1 MRTLFLRDTQGPWV
15 FAGLTIASLLLLAI
29 DSATLWMAAPRQMAS
44 LVLLPVYVIADAPA
58 RFGRFVD
65 DNASNR
71 SNLMDERNGLRAE
84 VERLNLE
91 LQRLAALESENS
103 RLRLLL
109 ESKQRLALKVRAA
122 EIVGVVPN
130 PATRQVLLDKGSR
143 DGVYIGQPVVD
154 ADGVVGQVVDVT
166 PFSSRVMLIT
176 DAAHAVPATVVRSGF
191 RVIVV
196 GTGEPDMVEV
206 RHITESGDI
215 AEGDLLITS
224 GLDQRFPAGYP
235 LARIISISRDGG
247 GAFVR
252 VRALPLAKLAR
263 ESHVLLVFTPPPR
276 PMSPRV
282 LDNPSE
288 FALPAGTLPVQGAL
302 PTVAAAATAPV
313 AAGPTLAPVS
323 VPTTRPF
330 VQPLLQPGVQ
340 PGVQPIG
347 PTAGHATALQPTTAL
362 PGSVQSTPAQ
372 STLAQPTLANGGVR
386 ADPTGVGPGG
396 NMAGGA
402 APMGEAG
409 RPPGAMAI
417 GAPAARATTNADAR
431 PGAGTPAR
439 EPAPEAAAGADERA
453 AAGEDE
459 DAVTSDLLPIPARA
473 PANPPSVSGSA
484 SGTASGA
491 GARPMPSLAPR

>member
-1 MRTLFLRDTQGPWV
+1 MRTLFLRDTRGPWV
-15 FAGLTIASLLLLAI
+15 FAALTVASLLLLAI
-29 DSATLWMAAPRQMAS
+29 DTATVWMAAPRQLAS
-44 LVLLPVYVIADAPA
+44 LALLPVYVMADAPT

-71 SNLMDERNGLRAE
+71 SNLMEERNGLRAE

-91 LQRLAALESENS
+91 LQRLAVLESENA

-130 PATRQVLLDKGSR
+130 PSTRQVLLDKGSR
-143 DGVYIGQPVVD
+143 DGAYIGQPVVD

-206 RHITESGDI
+206 RHVTESGDI

-235 LARIISISRDGG
+235 VARIISVSREAG
-247 GAFVR
+247 GAFAR
-252 VRALPLAKLAR
+252 VRALPLAKLER

-276 PMSPRV
+276 PMSPRAM
-282 LDNPSE
+282 DSPNE
-288 FALPAGTLPVQGAL
+288 FALPAGTLPVQGPI
-302 PTVAAAATAPV
+302 PTVTPAVPPSTEAGAP
-313 AAGPTLAPVS
+313 LQPVS

-330 VQPLLQPGVQ
+330 VQPVVPPLVAPNPAGGLAGSGPPGTNV
-340 PGVQPIG
+340 
-347 PTAGHATALQPTTAL
+347 
-362 PGSVQSTPAQ
+362 PGSGAPGSGAAPNA
-372 STLAQPTLANGGVR
+372 SLNNRP
-386 ADPTGVGPGG
+386 GP
-396 NMAGGA
+396 AGGA
-402 APMGEAG
+402 SNPRSAIDRAVAEPHTSLTAG
-409 RPPGAMAI
+409 ATPDSEVAY
-417 GAPAARATTNADAR
+417 PAAD
-431 PGAGTPAR
+431 
-439 EPAPEAAAGADERA
+439 AAAVD
-453 AAGEDE
+453 DE
-459 DAVTSDLLPIPARA
+459 DAVSSDLLPVPVRVPSNVPGAPSTGPGAAVPPKLPAR
-473 PANPPSVSGSA
+473 PA
-484 SGTASGA
+484 A
-491 GARPMPSLAPR
+491 GPH